1 MSEQKPSPWL
11 VLVSLLMLLVSGAWT
26 VAAITPF
33 ISKSMR
39 PFMVVAVTVAN
50 ISFLGTVLAA
60 MLLYSEVGS
69 KASLKKMMVLAFSI
83 GIFSLITSI
92 ILFSALVLIAPP
104 KYYPD

>member
-1 MSEQKPSPWL
+1 
-11 VLVSLLMLLVSGAWT
+11 
-26 VAAITPF
+26 
-33 ISKSMR
+33 
-39 PFMVVAVTVAN
+39 
-50 ISFLGTVLAA
+50 LGTVLAA

-92 ILFSALVLIAPP
+92 ILFSALVLTAPP